1 MPGKG
6 QDYAISERP
15 GRDRAEI
22 AQRYERLERFD
33 DAVRWYLEAAD
44 FSSAVGHFPAAYSWT
59 RLALK
64 VNPLDPAAREKSALL
79 MAQLG
84 LADGEA

>member
-1 MPGKG
+1 M
-6 QDYAISERP
+6 
-15 GRDRAEI
+15 
-22 AQRYERLERFD
+22 
-33 DAVRWYLEAAD
+33 RWYLEAAD
-44 FSSAVGHFPAAYSWT
+44 YCAAVGHVSAAYSWT

-64 VNPLDPAAREKSALL
+64 VNPLDRSAREKSALL